1 MTLLFSVITST
12 STLWKYRNTCLHLA
26 EKSLGMR
33 GLATIPAFKRN
44 LFSSVLYKNSPE
56 LKFLSN
62 VNIYADISLTV
73 FCYMWC
79 NIIFKIISL
88 K

>member
-1 MTLLFSVITST
+1 
-12 STLWKYRNTCLHLA
+12 
-26 EKSLGMR
+26 MR
-33 GLATIPAFKRN
+33 GLATIPAFKGN
-44 LFSSVLYKNSPE
+44 LFISILDKNSPE

-73 FCYMWC
+73 FCYMQC
-79 NIIFKIISL
+79 NMFKIISL